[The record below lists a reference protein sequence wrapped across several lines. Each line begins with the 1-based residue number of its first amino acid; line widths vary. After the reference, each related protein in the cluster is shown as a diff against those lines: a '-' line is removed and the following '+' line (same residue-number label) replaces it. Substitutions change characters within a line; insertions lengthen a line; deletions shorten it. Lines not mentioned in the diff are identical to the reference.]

1 MASLEQSGRVT
12 QSGGLFLDPSFSE
25 FFSECFR
32 ETAEQTVT
40 EAGCLQPRQGGNGMI
55 WGNIRKDRESREQV

>member
-40 EAGCLQPRQGGNGMI
+40 EAGSLQPRQGDNGMI
-55 WGNIRKDRESREQV
+55 W